1 MTQPAIKLEGVTKS
15 FKGYVQQTM
24 GRTMLNAL
32 RGHRN
37 PRERVNALNDVS
49 FEIYPGQSV
58 ALMGLNG
65 SGKTTALSLIA
76 RISTPSAGTITIRGR
91 VGALLA
97 VGTGLHSDMTGRE
110 NIEVYG
116 RILGYT
122 PAEIKHRFDDIVE
135 FAEVGYALDRPLKFW
150 SSGMAL
156 RLGFSIAAHIQPE
169 VMLVDEA
176 VSVGDVLFQ
185 QRCLDRMTELV
196 REGSALI
203 LVSHQPEIVARTCDD
218 GLLLRSGNLVSIG
231 PMDQIIGEYLEETG
245 KVGASN
251 VDESIE
257 LVEWDITDIDFAA
270 RRCRFVAK
278 VRAQDPVDDP
288 RFGVS
293 VADLQHGPLITASM
307 LLEGKEV
314 GDFKGTYTLTCELE
328 NVPLRAALYRVVL
341 YATSAKGGELVLA
354 PHVLGHITWGDPTAS
369 PVAVGRGGF
378 GPVVVPTQWTLS
390 PLANSRVPGAAE

>member
-1 MTQPAIKLEGVTKS
+1 MTQPAIRVEGVTKW
-15 FKGYVQQTM
+15 FKGYVQQTLV
-24 GRTMLNAL
+24 RSTLNAL
-32 RGHRN
+32 RGRRN
-37 PRERVNALNDVS
+37 PRERVNALNNVS
-49 FEIYPGQSV
+49 FEVYPGQSV

-76 RISTPSAGTITIRGR
+76 RISSPSQGTITIRGR

-97 VGTGLHSDMTGRE
+97 VGTGLHTDMTGRE

-122 PAEIKHRFDDIVE
+122 PSELRSRFDDIVD

-185 QRCLDRMTELV
+185 QRCLERMTELV
-196 REGSALI
+196 KGGSALI
-203 LVSHQPEIVARTCDD
+203 LVSHQPEIVARTCNE
-218 GLLLRSGNLVSIG
+218 GLLLRQGNLVSTG

-245 KVGASN
+245 KVGYSSFEE
-251 VDESIE
+251 VIE
-257 LVEWDITDIDFAA
+257 LVEWDLSDVDYVG
-270 RRCRFVAK
+270 RRCRVVAK
-278 VRAQDPVDDP
+278 VRANERVDDP

-293 VADLQHGPLITASM
+293 IADLQHGPLITASM
-307 LLEGKEV
+307 LLEHKPV
-314 GDFKGTYTLTCELE
+314 GNFEGTYTLTCELKDI
-328 NVPLRAALYRVVL
+328 PLRAAVYRVVL
-341 YATSAKGGELVLA
+341 YATSAKGGAHALA
-354 PHVLGHITWGDPTAS
+354 PHVLGHITWGEPTAA
-369 PVAVGRGGF
+369 PVAVGKGAY
-378 GPVVVPTQWTLS
+378 GPVVVPTEWTLS
-390 PLANSRVPGAAE
+390 SLGGAE